1 MEYFWIGFLIF
12 LGICFGKFILTSIYV
27 ILLFTFC
34 TIYVIIKKII
44 EKFKRPKNENPRS

>member
-12 LGICFGKFILTSIYV
+12 LGFCFGRFILTSIYV
-27 ILLFTFC
+27 ILLFTFY

-44 EKFKRPKNENPRS
+44 QKFKRPKNENPRS